1 MTAPLWMFK
10 MGQEEI
16 NANLVIWSLG
26 LSMDNM
32 YQFSEV
38 GCWYN
43 DLQCLNYMIE
53 FDVYNNPAR

>member
-1 MTAPLWMFK
+1 MFK

-16 NANLVIWSLG
+16 NASLVIWSLG